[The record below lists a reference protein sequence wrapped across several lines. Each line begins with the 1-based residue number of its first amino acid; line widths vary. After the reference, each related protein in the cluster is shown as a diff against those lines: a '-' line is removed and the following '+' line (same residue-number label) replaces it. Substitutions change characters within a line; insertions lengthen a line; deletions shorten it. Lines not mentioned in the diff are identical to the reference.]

1 MYFYLHFIF
10 IKISKIVCPRP
21 SHHPFLLKGW
31 EGGGG
36 GIEPPTK
43 FSKKGGGLAGS
54 QFLEG
59 IAWKEGVAFFEGGGG
74 VVFT

>member
-10 IKISKIVCPRP
+10 IKISKIVCTPRP
-21 SHHPFLLKGW
+21 SPHPFLLEGW
-31 EGGGG
+31 EGAGGW

-54 QFLEG
+54 QFLYIKNKLKSEIFKDKKG
-59 IAWKEGVAFFEGGGG
+59 I
-74 VVFT
+74 